1 MSDLAKKLNVV
12 LPISFFERDN
22 NAYFN
27 SIAVIDADGAI
38 LGKYRKSHIPDGPG
52 YLEKYYFN
60 PGNTGFKVWETKFG
74 KIGIGICWDQWF
86 PEAARIMALKGAEI
100 LFYPTAIG
108 DELMSEY
115 DSSGAWQRVMQGHA
129 AANIIPVVASNRV
142 GSESVKGQTNGF
154 YGRSF
159 ICDRSGKILEE
170 ASKDKEE
177 IIVAE
182 INTEEVSSNDT
193 ALLTTNGKNVEA
205 KYPGKAKIINESNGN
220 KTIVIATNKT
230 IEDEYKIPA
239 NARVLVD
246 SNTFVQAGSQLTE
259 GAIDPQEILSIRG
272 PEAVQV
278 YLVDE
283 VQSVYKSQ
291 GVNIN
296 DIHIE
301 VIVRQM
307 MRKVKVQDPGDSN
320 LLPNE
325 LADKWNF
332 EKMNTDIAVAGGK
345 PATAIPVLMGVTKAS
360 LSTESF
366 LAAASFQETTR
377 VLTEAAISGAVDPLY
392 GLKENVIIG
401 KLIPAKAEITVEIP
415 EQIPEM
421 QLPESIMPVSY
432 THLTLPT
439 KA

>member
-1 MSDLAKKLNVV
+1 MC
-12 LPISFFERDN
+12 IRDR
-22 NAYFN
+22 F
-27 SIAVIDADGAI
+27 VAD
-38 LGKYRKSHIPDGPG
+38 D
-52 YLEKYYFN
+52 
-60 PGNTGFKVWETKFG
+60 
-74 KIGIGICWDQWF
+74 
-86 PEAARIMALKGAEI
+86 
-100 LFYPTAIG
+100 
-108 DELMSEY
+108 
-115 DSSGAWQRVMQGHA
+115 
-129 AANIIPVVASNRV
+129 
-142 GSESVKGQTNGF
+142 GSEDETMAVGAVDDDLNIEFPSTEENRESEIDISDSNDNDFEIDLSVSEDDDVNN
-154 YGRSF
+154 
-159 ICDRSGKILEE
+159 
-170 ASKDKEE
+170 EE
-177 IIVAE
+177 IVAGQVIAE
-182 INTEEVSSNDT
+182 INTEEVSSNET

-205 KYPGKAKIINESNGN
+205 KYPGKAKIVNESNGN

-239 NARVLVD
+239 NARILVE
-246 SNTFVQAGSQLTE
+246 SKAFVQAGSQLTE

-366 LAAASFQETTR
+366 LAAASFQETT
-377 VLTEAAISGAVDPLY
+377 LS
-392 GLKENVIIG
+392 
-401 KLIPAKAEITVEIP
+401 LIHI
-415 EQIPEM
+415 
-421 QLPESIMPVSY
+421 
-432 THLTLPT
+432 
-439 KA
+439 

>member
-1 MSDLAKKLNVV
+1 MRTFHTGGVAGGFDITSGLPRVEEIFEARKPKGQAVLAG
-12 LPISFFERDN
+12 
-22 NAYFN
+22 
-27 SIAVIDADGAI
+27 ID
-38 LGKYRKSHIPDGPG
+38 
-52 YLEKYYFN
+52 
-60 PGNTGFKVWETKFG
+60 G
-74 KIGIGICWDQWF
+74 KINLNQEDGLRSIKI
-86 PEAARIMALKGAEI
+86 INN
-100 LFYPTAIG
+100 
-108 DELMSEY
+108 DEFSYEY
-115 DSSGAWQRVMQGHA
+115 ELSSSF
-129 AANIIPVVASNRV
+129 NLLISN
-142 GSESVKGQTNGF
+142 N
-154 YGRSF
+154 
-159 ICDRSGKILEE
+159 
-170 ASKDKEE
+170 EE
-177 IIVAE
+177 IVAGQAIAE
-182 INTEEVSSNDT
+182 INTEEVSSNET

-205 KYPGKAKIINESNGN
+205 KYPGKAKIVNESNGN

-239 NARVLVD
+239 NARILVE
-246 SNTFVQAGSQLTE
+246 SKAFVQAGSQLTE

-272 PEAVQV
+272 PEAVQL

-421 QLPESIMPVSY
+421 QLPESIM
-432 THLTLPT
+432 LPFMFEFE
-439 KA
+439 KENLEKIDDSEERDIEEKVASIPERFVASPEE